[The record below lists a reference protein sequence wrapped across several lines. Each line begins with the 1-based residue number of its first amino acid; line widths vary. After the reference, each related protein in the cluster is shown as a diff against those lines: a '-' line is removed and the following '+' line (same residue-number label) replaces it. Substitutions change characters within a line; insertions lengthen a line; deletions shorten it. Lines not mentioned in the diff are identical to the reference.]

1 MTNTA
6 VANPRQIER
15 AIRTSQFNF
24 ELIYDVVEESEV
36 KEDLETILDGFKL
49 LELDYLGGNGS
60 RGYGKIKFN
69 NLSAETVFGDYD
81 VTELNEKLGA

>member
-1 MTNTA
+1 M
-6 VANPRQIER
+6 
-15 AIRTSQFNF
+15 
-24 ELIYDVVEESEV
+24 IYDVVEESEV